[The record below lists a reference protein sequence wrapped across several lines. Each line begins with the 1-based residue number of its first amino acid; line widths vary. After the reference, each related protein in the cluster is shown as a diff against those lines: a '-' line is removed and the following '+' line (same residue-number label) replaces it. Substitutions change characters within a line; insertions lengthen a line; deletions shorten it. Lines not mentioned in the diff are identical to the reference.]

1 MLVVTLRS
9 GEAVRLTD
17 RRTNEI
23 TRVVV
28 GSGGPVRLAIDAP
41 GEVQILREKLLARSG
56 HDGQSEGS
64 SLHDAGTATDGP

>member
-23 TRVVV
+23 TRLVV

-41 GEVQILREKLLARSG
+41 GDVHILREELLAR
-56 HDGQSEGS
+56 DGRDA

>member
-41 GEVQILREKLLARSG
+41 GDVQILREELLARSG
-56 HDGQSEGS
+56 HDGREDGS
-64 SLHDAGTATDGP
+64 SLHDAGMATDGL

>member
-41 GEVQILREKLLARSG
+41 GDVQILREELLARSG

>member
-41 GEVQILREKLLARSG
+41 GDVQILREELLARSG
-56 HDGQSEGS
+56 HDGREEGS
-64 SLHDAGTATDGP
+64 SLHDAGTATDGL